1 MSTVQPAPL
10 VGLVVDH
17 PISPTSQSCL
27 RSGSL
32 IQYCRFSPCLRFS
45 ALSGTNRLLL
55 VLSLLSA
62 LSLTSQLLC
71 VLRLSALSPN
81 NRLLLVLQLSTLAQL
96 NNRLLPQEGHIPN
109 TFACEVQV
117 TLKLIGKTLLVTNHH
132 IIESPP
138 VQTLAWI
145 LRIPLRIS
153 LLLPSMVYIFL
164 L

>member
-1 MSTVQPAPL
+1 MSTVQSAPL

-17 PISPTSQSCL
+17 PVSPTSQSCL

-32 IQYCRFSPCLRFS
+32 IQCCRFSPCLRFS

-55 VLSLLSA
+55 VLSLSA

-117 TLKLIGKTLLVTNHH
+117 TLKLIGKTLLVMNHH

-138 VQTLAWI
+138 VQTLA
-145 LRIPLRIS
+145 
-153 LLLPSMVYIFL
+153 
-164 L
+164 